1 MVWPTGVALSDQ
13 SRKANLKSVN
23 KLGPNREPPLD
34 RRKTMNE
41 KNKIEMSKAESFW
54 KTLEKSRQ
62 ILEEIGPE
70 QPDIPKW

>member
-1 MVWPTGVALSDQ
+1 
-13 SRKANLKSVN
+13 
-23 KLGPNREPPLD
+23 
-34 RRKTMNE
+34 MNE